1 MELQMVE
8 TLPDKDKEGL
18 EVVYQGIEGA
28 YSQIAALTYFG
39 EKAHYNHVVRFS
51 DAMRTVEERKA
62 EYGVI
67 PIENSSAGAVVDTY
81 DLLFTHNVTIVGE
94 VYIPIHHALLGVKGA
109 RLEDIDTVYSHPQ
122 GLMQCSKFLQ
132 QRNWNQISLLN
143 TAVSANKVK
152 EDGKKNQAAIASS
165 LAAKCYGL
173 DILKEKINNNPENTT
188 RFVVVAH
195 ERIYTREAKKISVM
209 FSLPHRAGTL
219 YNILRNFHDN
229 NLNLLKIESRP
240 IPEKKWEYRF
250 FIDIEG
256 NLQDKN
262 VILALR
268 SVAKETEDLRILGNY

>member
-1 MELQMVE
+1 M
-8 TLPDKDKEGL
+8 
-18 EVVYQGIEGA
+18 
-28 YSQIAALTYFG
+28 
-39 EKAHYNHVVRFS
+39 
-51 DAMRTVEERKA
+51 
-62 EYGVI
+62 
-67 PIENSSAGAVVDTY
+67 
-81 DLLFTHNVTIVGE
+81 TIVGE

-109 RLEDIDTVYSHPQ
+109 RLEDIDVVYSHPQ

-132 QRNWNQISLLN
+132 QRNWSQISLLN

-256 NLQDKN
+256 NLQDKH